1 MPLHDTTI
9 TGPASLRIQSVLYNN
24 SQQHIDTALES
35 IGRAADLAI
44 ASDALSSVEIALG
57 DCSPEPVFTSEEIE
71 TRAAKLRPQGVTRI
85 QYTFFDANLGSAAG
99 QNRLLADL
107 QTDLVLI
114 LNPDTVVAPNIFGE
128 LVRPMRKPGVGIVE
142 ARQVPI
148 EHPKDYDPV
157 TGETSWAAT
166 ACALVSS
173 AVAKEVDGFDSEAF
187 FLYCDD
193 VDFSWRVRLAGY
205 KVVFQPSAALFHD
218 KRLSTAGKWIVGGA
232 EEYYSAEAAL
242 ILAHKYSNSALA
254 DRIERQLLAQGSD
267 VEKKAARKYRDLK
280 DAGKLPAQIDPG
292 HRVAQFIDGFYAKHR
307 F

>member
-1 MPLHDTTI
+1 M
-9 TGPASLRIQSVLYNN
+9 
-24 SQQHIDTALES
+24 
-35 IGRAADLAI
+35 
-44 ASDALSSVEIALG
+44 G

-254 DRIERQLLAQGSD
+254 DRIERQLLAQGSE

>member
-9 TGPASLRIQSVLYNN
+9 TAPASLRIQSVFYNN
-24 SQQHIDTALES
+24 SQARIDMALES
-35 IGRAADLAI
+35 MARAVDLAI
-44 ASDALSSVEIALG
+44 GAGVLSTVEIALG
-57 DCSPEPVFTSEEIE
+57 DCSPEPVFTLKEIE
-71 TRAAKLRPQGVTRI
+71 ERTARLCQQGIARI

-107 QTDLVLI
+107 QTELVLI
-114 LNPDTVVAPNIFGE
+114 LNPDTIMAPNIFGE

-148 EHPKDYDPV
+148 EHAKDYDPV
-157 TGETSWAAT
+157 TGETSWAGT
-166 ACALVSS
+166 ACALVSA
-173 AVAKEVDGFDSEAF
+173 AVAKEVNGFDSESF

-218 KRLSTAGKWIVGGA
+218 KRLSTSGQWMVGGA
-232 EEYYSAEAAL
+232 EEYYSAEAAM
-242 ILAHKYSNSALA
+242 ILAHKFSNSGLA
-254 DRIERQLLAQGSD
+254 ERIERQLHAEGSD
-267 VEKKAARKYRDLK
+267 TQKKAASKYRELR
-280 DAGKLPAQIDPG
+280 DAGKLPAQVDRER
-292 HRVAQFIDGFYAKHR
+292 HVAQFIDGFYAKHR